1 MLQNVFIFVTANQY
15 AGEVNHATWE
25 LLISCIMKMNG
36 MLNLI

>member
-1 MLQNVFIFVTANQY
+1 MLQNVFIFTTANQH

-25 LLISCIMKMNG
+25 FLISRIMKMND